1 MKNQLSKTIC
11 LLAIFAISILFI
23 SCNTVPKELDSDL
36 SPEEIILKAQQYSD
50 EGKTSVAEMLYY
62 KLLDQYGTDSTYR
75 VIAEFEI
82 AHIKFKAKKYAEA
95 QPLYEDIINI
105 YETTYDTLPGKYL
118 VLARNDLE
126 QLKKVYTYRENP
138 KKLFSKK
145 RKSKKT
151 QQEEEEE
158 NFSAFW

>member
-1 MKNQLSKTIC
+1 M
-11 LLAIFAISILFI
+11 
-23 SCNTVPKELDSDL
+23 
-36 SPEEIILKAQQYSD
+36 
-50 EGKTSVAEMLYY
+50 
-62 KLLDQYGTDSTYR
+62 
-75 VIAEFEI
+75 
-82 AHIKFKAKKYAEA
+82 
-95 QPLYEDIINI
+95 YEDIINI